1 MHSHES
7 LPRAGALAWFARA
20 AACGDA
26 YAQFNLGMMYKDGDG
41 APPRAAGNSVAE
53 HRHFLP
59 TGSGSACPRAVH
71 APGGGPG
78 LVLHGYRGCA

>member
-41 APPRAAGNSVAE
+41 APRDDVAACRWLERAARQRLAFAQNHLGSMYFLGRGVAQSD
-53 HRHFLP
+53 H
-59 TGSGSACPRAVH
+59 
-71 APGGGPG
+71 
-78 LVLHGYRGCA
+78 

>member
-41 APPRAAGNSVAE
+41 AAGRYHFPARYVQTARDAVGDWALYRESRRNGGRPPALR
-53 HRHFLP
+53 
-59 TGSGSACPRAVH
+59 
-71 APGGGPG
+71 
-78 LVLHGYRGCA
+78 